1 MQYRVLWKKDG
12 NVVGSTPF
20 DDKEAAIHHAS
31 RLLPARKAALGVDLV
46 EVLDERGEPVFVQM
60 A

>member
-20 DDKEAAIHHAS
+20 DDKEAAIRHAAGM
-31 RLLPARKAALGVDLV
+31 LPARKTALDVDLV
-46 EVLDERGEPVFVQM
+46 EVLDEHGETVFVQT